1 MNSPANA
8 PAPEPAPN
16 PSGKKKLFGERLVE
30 AGIISAQQLD
40 LALRQQQRKGG
51 LIGQVLVELGFVE
64 ARKVAECVAKE
75 AQVPLVDVTMQRAED
90 AALKRI
96 PYYMARQFVAL
107 PLSLQGQILTV
118 ALANPFNIFAVDA
131 LQNESGLAVEVV
143 TAPETD
149 IINGI
154 EKYYSSAENIEA
166 TIAKAMDVS
175 NLEVPEDESIFNLTE
190 ADAAEAPVIRL
201 VSHILMRAVDQ
212 GASDIHFEPEERIMR
227 IRTRID
233 GVLFQDILIPKVMQ
247 SAVCT
252 RLKILA
258 ELDVAETRLP
268 QDGRATLRVRGKQI
282 NLRVSSL
289 PTRHGENIVIRVLS
303 SDPSLL
309 RLRALGFAED
319 VYEKYNDLLN
329 RPFGVILVTG
339 PTGSGKTTTLYAAL
353 NELPTMELSIFT
365 LEDPIEYQM
374 AVIRQTQIRED
385 VGLTFAAGLRALL
398 RQDPDVIL
406 VGETRD
412 TETATLMVRA
422 ALTGHMVLSTLH
434 TNDAAGAM
442 PRLIDMGVEPYLL
455 PASLIGIMAQRLVRM
470 ICPRCKQEVKS
481 PEKLYDQMGLRPP
494 KNLALRLYQGIGCQE
509 CRFSGHKGRQG
520 IFELMLVDD
529 KFHDPIVRRA
539 GSPEYARIAREAGMR
554 TMFEDG
560 LIKASNGSTTLG
572 ELLRVIPTTE

>member
-1 MNSPANA
+1 MSEPIPNKDAA
-8 PAPEPAPN
+8 P
-16 PSGKKKLFGERLVE
+16 KKRFGEVLME
-30 AGIISAQQLD
+30 AGVLSQQQLD
-40 LALRQQQRKGG
+40 LALRQQAKKGG
-51 LIGQVLVELGFVE
+51 LIGQVLIELGFVTP
-64 ARKVAECVAKE
+64 RIVAEHVARE
-75 AQVPLVDVTMQRAED
+75 AQVQLVDLSMLRVEES
-90 AALKRI
+90 ALKLV
-96 PYYMARQFVAL
+96 PYYMARQFGAMPMAVQDKL
-107 PLSLQGQILTV
+107 LTV
-118 ALANPFNIFAVDA
+118 ALANPFNVFAVDA
-131 LQNESGLAVEVV
+131 LQKESGMAVEVV
-143 TAPETD
+143 TAPEAD
-149 IINGI
+149 IYNLI
-154 EKYYSSAENIEA
+154 EKSYSSTENIEV
-166 TIAKAMDVS
+166 TIGKVM
-175 NLEVPEDESIFNLTE
+175 DESDLDTPQTEKIFDITE
-190 ADAAEAPVIRL
+190 ADSGDAPVIRL
-201 VSHILMRAVDQ
+201 VSHILCRAVDE

-233 GVLFQDILIPKVMQ
+233 GVLFQDILIPKAMQ
-247 SAVCT
+247 SSVCT

-268 QDGRATLRVRGKQI
+268 QDGRTTLRVRGKQV

-289 PTRHGENIVIRVLS
+289 PTMHGENIVIRVLA

-309 RLRALGFAED
+309 KLRALGFGDD
-319 VYEKYNDLLN
+319 VYEQFNEMIN
-329 RPFGVILVTG
+329 RPYGVILVTG

-365 LEDPIEYQM
+365 LEDPVEYQM
-374 AVIRQTQIRED
+374 PVIRQTQIRDD

-455 PASLIGIMAQRLVRM
+455 PASLIGIMGQRLVRV

-481 PEKLYDQMGLRPP
+481 PEKVFEQVGIRPA
-494 KNLALRLYQGIGCQE
+494 KTMQLKLFQGTGCTE

-520 IFELMLVDD
+520 IYELMLVDE
-529 KFHDPIVRRA
+529 KFHDPIVKRA
-539 GSPEYARIAREAGMR
+539 GAPEYQRIAREAGMR

-560 LIKASNGSTTLG
+560 LLKATSGVTTLG
-572 ELLRVIPTTE
+572 ELLRVIPSND